1 MGLFNGLCNTLEGVA
16 GLFGGIEHLV
26 DFGGGDILTV
36 DATNAF
42 AVQMDFEHDLGGTFA
57 VFTEKLLQNHHH
69 ELHRGEIVVEHQ
81 HLEHLRRFG
90 PLGASF

>member
-1 MGLFNGLCNTLEGVA
+1 MGLFNGFGNTLKRMARLSRGFKNLIDL
-16 GLFGGIEHLV
+16 GS
-26 DFGGGDILTV
+26 GDVFAV

-57 VFTEKLLQNHHH
+57 VFAEKLLQDHHH
-69 ELHRGEIVVEHQ
+69 ELHRREVVVEHQ
-81 HLEHLRRFG
+81 DLEHLRRFG

>member
-16 GLFGGIEHLV
+16 RLSGGFKNLIDL
-26 DFGGGDILTV
+26 GGGDV
-36 DATNAF
+36 FAVYATDAF

-57 VFTEKLLQNHHH
+57 VFAEKLLQDHHH
-69 ELHRGEIVVEHQ
+69 ELHWGEIVIQ
-81 HLEHLRRFG
+81 HEDLKHLRGFG

>member
-1 MGLFNGLCNTLEGVA
+1 MGLFNGFCNTLEGVA
-16 GLFGGIEHLV
+16 RLSGGIEHLV
-26 DFGGGDILTV
+26 DLGGGDVLTV

-57 VFTEKLLQNHHH
+57 VFAEKLLQNHHH

-81 HLEHLRRFG
+81 HLKHLRRFG
-90 PLGASF
+90 SLGASF

>member
-1 MGLFNGLCNTLEGVA
+1 MGLFNGLGNTLEGVA
-16 GLFGGIEHLV
+16 GLSGGFKHLI
-26 DFGGGDILTV
+26 DFGGGDVFAV

-57 VFTEKLLQNHHH
+57 VFAEKLLQNHHH

-81 HLEHLRRFG
+81 HLKHLRRFG